1 MTSSFAPISLGP
13 ILRVK
18 NLHVVLGGQ
27 SILEDVTVDVRRS
40 SIHAIMGPNGGGK
53 TTFMRSLLGG
63 MPHRGDIRFHFV
75 ESKKIGYVPQFIEF
89 DHALPLTVGDFLAM
103 MIRRWPV
110 FFRTPQ
116 RTRRT
121 ILQSLEKTGSQHL
134 IDRLLGGLSGG
145 EFRRVLLAQALLPE
159 PEILLLDEPAS
170 NVDEQGS
177 RLLEQLLI
185 TLKGAGVTIIMV
197 GHDIPM
203 MLRIADQIT
212 AINKRVTFSGM
223 PNNLD
228 EPGLLAPLFGV
239 SHHVE
244 EHSAEF
250 QIVNG

>member
-1 MTSSFAPISLGP
+1 MTSSFAPISQAS
-13 ILRVK
+13 ILQVK
-18 NLHVVLGGQ
+18 NLYVVLSDQ

-63 MPHRGDIRFHFV
+63 MPHQGDIRFHFV
-75 ESKKIGYVPQFIEF
+75 DSKKIGYVPQFVEF
-89 DHALPLTVGDFLAM
+89 DHGLPLTVGDFLSM

-121 ILQSLEKTGSQHL
+121 LLQALEKTGSAHL
-134 IDRLLGGLSGG
+134 IDKLLGGLSGG

-170 NVDEQGS
+170 NVDEQGA

-185 TLKGAGVTIIMV
+185 TLKEAGVTIIMV

-203 MLRIADQIT
+203 MLRIADHIT
-212 AINKRVTFSGM
+212 AINKRVIFSGK
-223 PNNLD
+223 PTNFNESD
-228 EPGLLAPLFGV
+228 SLAPLFGV
-239 SHHVE
+239 SQQNKVD
-244 EHSAEF
+244 SVKI
-250 QIVNG
+250 QVVNG